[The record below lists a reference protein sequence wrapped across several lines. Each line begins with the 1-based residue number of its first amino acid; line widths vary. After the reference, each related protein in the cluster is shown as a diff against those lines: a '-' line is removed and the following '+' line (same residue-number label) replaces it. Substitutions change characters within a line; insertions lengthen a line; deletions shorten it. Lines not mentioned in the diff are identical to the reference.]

1 MKESSARRDVGHIK
15 TSKGQGLRAIP
26 RKQDDYSYLDLYVL
40 DTQRERVEKEL
51 SQLGN
56 RGESASKRLEE
67 IKLKMEKIKLKME
80 KLKEKSEDRNE
91 EKVKETVGGETA
103 KKDWKVMPIDY

>member
-15 TSKGQGLRAIP
+15 TSRGQGIRAIP

-40 DTQRERVEKEL
+40 DKERERVEKEL

-67 IKLKMEKIKLKME
+67 VKLKMEKIKLKME
-80 KLKEKSEDRNE
+80 KLKGESEDGNE
-91 EKVKETVGGETA
+91 EKAKETVGGETA
-103 KKDWKVMPIDY
+103 KKDWKVMPINY

>member
-15 TSKGQGLRAIP
+15 TAKGQGLRAIP

-40 DTQRERVEKEL
+40 DTERERLEKEL
-51 SQLGN
+51 SQLES

-67 IKLKMEKIKLKME
+67 IELKMEKIKLKME
-80 KLKEKSEDRNE
+80 KLKEKSGDRNE
-91 EKVKETVGGETA
+91 EKAKETVAGETA
-103 KKDWKVMPIDY
+103 KKDWKVMPMDY